1 MILVKAPLRLSFF
14 GGGSD
19 IPAHYETHGGATL
32 SVTFNKYVYV
42 AVMSTPL
49 PHIKLSYS
57 KTEYATSPAELQH
70 DIVAESLRY
79 FDATSHIEITSFAD
93 IPTVGT
99 GLGASSAF
107 TVCLSHALMAYKM
120 PHIDAGNFDPT
131 LTRLHAQHIELTRV
145 KSPIGI
151 QDHIAAAHGGFL
163 FAQYGVHA
171 GTPRHGVQI
180 KTLDDMSQ
188 SILHGARWNELA
200 ACLFLVQM
208 PERTVSANEILKTP
222 MPVSEINHLADLAR
236 QATQYVSLRDIYSFG
251 RLLNDAWQIK
261 RTLHPAISTSH
272 IDTVYQQGLEFG
284 LLGGKLLGA
293 GNGGYLLF
301 CAPDP
306 HLALRAQ
313 RELYRDYT
321 CYPVSFDYTGVRIVY
336 DDRRNQFN
344 EVTY

>member
-42 AVMSTPL
+42 AVMPTPL

-79 FDATSHIEITSFAD
+79 FDATSRIEITSFAD

-120 PHIDAGNFDPT
+120 PHIDAESFDPT

-188 SILHGARWNELA
+188 PTLHGARWDELA

-313 RELYRDYT
+313 QELYRDYT

>member
-19 IPAHYETHGGATL
+19 IPAHYETYGGATL

-49 PHIKLSYS
+49 SHIKLSYS
-57 KTEYATSPAELQH
+57 KTEYASSPAELQH

-79 FDATSHIEITSFAD
+79 FGANSHIEITSFAD

-107 TVCLSHALMAYKM
+107 TVCLSHALLAYKM
-120 PHIDAGNFDPT
+120 PHVSAENLDPT
-131 LTRLHAQHIELTRV
+131 YTRLHAEHIELDRV

-171 GTPRHGVQI
+171 GTPRYGVQF
-180 KTLDDMSQ
+180 KTLGELSP
-188 SILHGARWNELA
+188 SAVHGARWDELA

-222 MPVSEINHLADLAR
+222 LPASQINDLADLAR
-236 QATQYVSLRDIYSFG
+236 RATRYVALRDIHSFG

-272 IDTVYQQGLEFG
+272 IDTVYQQGLDFG

-301 CAPDP
+301 CAPTP
-306 HLALRAQ
+306 QLALQAQ
-313 RELYRDYT
+313 QELYRDYT
-321 CYPVSFDYTGVRIVY
+321 CYPVSFDYNGVRIVY